1 MVGRE
6 GLICVWFSMVWYGE
20 VFRGASSWNRI
31 LLLL

>member
-20 VFRGASSWNRI
+20 VFKRASIWDQI
-31 LLLL
+31 LLLI